1 MIPHNQGALNW
12 LLLTLNNNN
21 KSYKKIEIFILVAL
35 SRDIEVFCD
44 SKQYFFLIRFVVLV
58 YTDGFNLSDNLPGNP
73 RPYVNQMRNVT
84 NFAQGL
90 EVNNSDSLDFQYVT
104 FQRQILLDNKKKH
117 LLTLYHLFHFIQL
130 SSFTLLEFGEKL
142 FLTQVSIYLLGR
154 YCNEILYYR
163 QIQPI
168 IPTIKGS
175 IKYIIYD

>member
-90 EVNNSDSLDFQYVT
+90 EVNNSDSLDFQYVP
-104 FQRQILLDNKKKH
+104 FQRQIFLDNKKK
-117 LLTLYHLFHFIQL
+117 YSLFTIYSIL
-130 SSFTLLEFGEKL
+130 SNYPVSPYWNSEKIFFNTSKYL
-142 FLTQVSIYLLGR
+142 SIRQVL
-154 YCNEILYYR
+154 
-163 QIQPI
+163 
-168 IPTIKGS
+168 
-175 IKYIIYD
+175 